1 MAKDNK
7 KKSNLKDTRDK
18 MQKRQQGRSQ
28 NAKKKR
34 GSFIEYLKNVRLEMR
49 KVVWPTKQELWQYAA
64 LVVVACAFFAIA
76 FWAIDTGLLAV
87 LKQLLGISM

>member
-18 MQKRQQGRSQ
+18 MQKKQKGRSQ

-76 FWAIDTGLLAV
+76 FWAIDTGFLAV

>member
-1 MAKDNK
+1 MAKDKKNK
-7 KKSNLKDTRDK
+7 PTMKETREK

-28 NAKKKR
+28 NAKRQR

-64 LVVVACAFFAIA
+64 LVVVACAFFAVA
-76 FWAIDTGLLAV
+76 FWAIDTGFLAL

>member
-1 MAKDNK
+1 MAKDK
-7 KKSNLKDTRDK
+7 KQKSNIKDTRDK
-18 MQKRQQGRSQ
+18 MQKKSQGRSQ

-34 GSFIEYLKNVRLEMR
+34 GSFIDYLKNVRLEMR

-76 FWAIDTGLLAV
+76 FWAIDTGFLAL